1 VTDPGRHGVCVCL
14 LEAGALAQGL
24 YGAALGEWQA
34 APERLGDAHTAL
46 GGAKKD
52 GGNGV
57 PGRSVAVK
65 EYDVF
70 GHEVGGRRRLG
81 PLRRVPMTLGSDR
94 AQG

>member
-1 VTDPGRHGVCVCL
+1 MTPWRLRLSDGGRGAS
-14 LEAGALAQGL
+14 AGA
-24 YGAALGEWQA
+24 YGAALGQGRA
-34 APERLGDAHTAL
+34 ALGRLADALAAL
-46 GGAKKD
+46 GGAEKD

-70 GHEVGGRRRLG
+70 GHEVNGRRRLG

-94 AQG
+94 A

>member
-1 VTDPGRHGVCVCL
+1 M
-14 LEAGALAQGL
+14 GA
-24 YGAALGEWQA
+24 YGAALGEGRA
-34 APERLGDAHTAL
+34 ALGRLADALAAL
-46 GGAKKD
+46 GGAEKD

-57 PGRSVAVK
+57 AGRNVAVK

-70 GHEVGGRRRLG
+70 GYEVNGRRRLG